1 MKLAGLKAVFLGDS
15 ITEGSGASSPDKVY
29 WRVLGERTG
38 LIVRGYGV
46 GGTRIA
52 RQHSPSANERW
63 DLCFNQRMYDMDKD
77 ADIVCVFGGT
87 NDYGHGDA
95 PIGGIDDNAED
106 TFYGAL
112 NHMYSYLVSTYPS
125 SFIFAVTPLH
135 RLNDKRNTG
144 DGYKKPSG
152 SLSDLWRTPEAGWG
166 GDAESCGR
174 TGVSVP
180 RSENTSHGCGYS
192 QCCQQPRKA
201 AGTVPDRKDSHP
213 GWDTDGSQG
222 PEF

>member
-1 MKLAGLKAVFLGDS
+1 MKLAGLKAIFLGDS

-52 RQHSPSANERW
+52 RQHSHSANERW
-63 DLCFNQRMYDMDKD
+63 
-77 ADIVCVFGGT
+77 
-87 NDYGHGDA
+87 DYGHGDA
-95 PIGGIDDNAED
+95 PMGGIDDNTED
-106 TFYGAL
+106 TFCGAL

-152 SLSDLWRTPEAGWG
+152 SLSDYVGAIRLVAEKYSLPVLDLYANAGICPDIEASKNLWTADGLHPNDAGYRKIAG
-166 GDAESCGR
+166 IMQAFL
-174 TGVSVP
+174 
-180 RSENTSHGCGYS
+180 ENAYYE
-192 QCCQQPRKA
+192 KI
-201 AGTVPDRKDSHP
+201 
-213 GWDTDGSQG
+213 
-222 PEF
+222 